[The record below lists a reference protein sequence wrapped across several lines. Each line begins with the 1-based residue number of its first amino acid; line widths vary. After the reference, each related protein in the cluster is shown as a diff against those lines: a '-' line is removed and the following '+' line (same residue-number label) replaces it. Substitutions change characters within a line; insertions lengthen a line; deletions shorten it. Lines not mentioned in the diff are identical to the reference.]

1 MSILLIRKGG
11 YYMARKTKGIGS
23 AATQFKRKDAL
34 VFDKRFYQH
43 PDMAA
48 QIPNAVGE
56 YRRLR
61 NIAMNRIRK
70 LEKAGYGE
78 TETVRKARETFSLLP
93 KKLNQLQAAALLP
106 DAARFIVSKRGT
118 VGGMRDIERKTA
130 QTFQDRGFDFLN
142 AKNIRQFTEF
152 LDALGAQKLETLY
165 YKEVSDTPKEGRR
178 ARKIASVSNIQRAF
192 ESWQNENRKGQ

>member
-1 MSILLIRKGG
+1 
-11 YYMARKTKGIGS
+11 MARKTKGIGS
-23 AATQFKRKDAL
+23 AATQFKRKDEL
-34 VFDKRFYQH
+34 LFDSRFYQH
-43 PDMAA
+43 ADMSA
-48 QIPNAVGE
+48 QIPNAVNE

-61 NIAMNRIRK
+61 NVAMNRIRK
-70 LEKAGYGE
+70 LEKAGYGD
-78 TETVRKARETFSLLP
+78 TETVRKARETFSALP
-93 KKLNQLQAAALLP
+93 KNLTHLQAAALLP

-130 QTFQDRGFDFLN
+130 QTFQDRGFGFVN

-152 LDALGAQKLETLY
+152 LDALGAQKLEALY

-192 ESWQNENRKGQ
+192 ESWQNANSEGK

>member
-1 MSILLIRKGG
+1 
-11 YYMARKTKGIGS
+11 MARKSKGVGS
-23 AATQFKRKDAL
+23 AATQFKRKDVL
-34 VFDKRFYQH
+34 LFDKRFYQH
-43 PDMAA
+43 ADMSA
-48 QIPNAVGE
+48 QLPNAVAE

-70 LEKAGYGE
+70 LEKAGYGD
-78 TETVRKARETFSLLP
+78 TETIRKAKETFSALP
-93 KKLNQLQAAALLP
+93 KKLTHLQAAALLP

-118 VGGMRDIERKTA
+118 VGGMREIERETA
-130 QTFQDRGFDFLN
+130 QTFQDRGFDFVN

-178 ARKIASVSNIQRAF
+178 TRKVASVSNIQKAF
-192 ESWQNENRKGQ
+192 ESWQNADNKSR

>member
-1 MSILLIRKGG
+1 MSNNSSKKGG

-23 AATQFKRKDAL
+23 AATQFKRKDVL
-34 VFDKRFYQH
+34 LFDARFYQH
-43 PDMAA
+43 ADMSA

-78 TETVRKARETFSLLP
+78 TETVKKALETFSVLP
-93 KKLNQLQAAALLP
+93 KKLSHLQAAALLP

-118 VGGMRDIERKTA
+118 VGGMREIERKTA
-130 QTFQDRGFDFLN
+130 QTFQDRGFDFVN
-142 AKNIRQFTEF
+142 SKNIRQFTQF

-165 YKEVSDTPKEGRR
+165 YKEVSGAPKEGGR
-178 ARKIASVSNIQRAF
+178 ARKVASISNIEKAF
-192 ESWQNENRKGQ
+192 ESWQNANNTSK